1 MEGRRDKERK
11 RERAMRVLAGAI
23 VGVDVGGWVGSGGAG
38 AKEESWE
45 DAEEWEVETVGSGGD
60 DDFIESVLLP

>member
-1 MEGRRDKERK
+1 
-11 RERAMRVLAGAI
+11 MRVLAGAI
-23 VGVDVGGWVGSGGAG
+23 VGVDVGRWVGSGGAG